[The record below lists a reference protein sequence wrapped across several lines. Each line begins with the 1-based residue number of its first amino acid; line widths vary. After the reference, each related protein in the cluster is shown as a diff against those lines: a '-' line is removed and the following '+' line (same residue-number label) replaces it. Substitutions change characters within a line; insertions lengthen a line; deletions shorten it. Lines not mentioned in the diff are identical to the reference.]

1 MLQTRPR
8 AASSTVRTSSLA
20 GAIALL
26 AACAGPDG
34 RAAEPEPAQAAPAL
48 AEESPDAPEQPGWL
62 WRGEAEIEVFQ
73 AVAPEVS
80 LRALAAVDDDTAW
93 IGGTGGTVARTTDA
107 GATWVDV
114 SPEGLE
120 RLDVRDLHAF
130 TADHAVAMTA
140 GSGTAS
146 RILVTKDGGASWR
159 ETHRETKEASFL
171 DGIAFGADGQ
181 GVAYGDPL
189 PGEGFRVLI
198 TEDFGARWAAVPG
211 PMPLETGE
219 ASFAAS
225 GTGIR
230 LEQSLAETSVWIATG
245 ANDGVG
251 RVFVGIPFL
260 PDPQWRASK
269 TTIPAAKPASGVFSL
284 GLVWSGPFTFPPA
297 VAVGGD
303 FTDRERGG
311 AACASWSDDGGVTWN
326 EPEVGPRGQRAGC
339 TYVDSGETSVASRFI
354 STGQTGTDIT
364 RDGGRTWEGLS
375 DEGFHCVMQS
385 TAPVSSAVW
394 FAGQGGRA
402 GRLAVVE

>member
-1 MLQTRPR
+1 M
-8 AASSTVRTSSLA
+8 AASAPAPAFPARLA
-20 GAIALL
+20 ALL
-26 AACAGPDG
+26 GGALALTCAAPEGG
-34 RAAEPEPAQAAPAL
+34 GGAAAPEAASPAEGQAA
-48 AEESPDAPEQPGWL
+48 APTRASWL
-62 WRGEAEIEVFQ
+62 DGGEAEIEVFQ

-93 IGGTGGTVARTTDA
+93 IGGTGGTVARTTDG
-107 GATWVDV
+107 GATWEDV
-114 SPEGLE
+114 SPEGLA

-130 TADHAVAMTA
+130 GRDHAVAMTA
-140 GSGTAS
+140 GPGTAS
-146 RILVTKDGGASWR
+146 RILVTRDGGATWR

-171 DGIAFGADGQ
+171 DGIAFWSDGR

-230 LEQSLAETSVWIATG
+230 PYKDLAETKVWIATG
-245 ANDGVG
+245 ANDGAG
-251 RVFVGIPFL
+251 RVFVGAPFE
-260 PDPQWRASK
+260 PDPQWRAWR

-284 GLVWSGPFTFPPA
+284 ALVSDGVITLAPA

-311 AACASWSDDGGVTWN
+311 AACASWSDDEGVTWN
-326 EPEVGPRGQRAGC
+326 EAEVGPRGQRAGC
-339 TYVDSGETSVASRFI
+339 AHVDSGEPTEAIRFI
-354 STGQTGTDIT
+354 ATGQTGTDIT
-364 RDGGRTWEGLS
+364 RDGGRTWEALS
-375 DEGFHCVMQS
+375 DEGFHCVMQ
-385 TAPVSSAVW
+385 AAAFGSSCVW
-394 FAGQGGRA
+394 FAGQAGRA
-402 GRLAVVE
+402 GRLPAVE